1 MPTLNIKDP
10 QVHAMAHE
18 LARLRHTTA
27 TGAVRDALRDALVH
41 EQRRSREGMAQA
53 LLEIGR
59 RSAAKPEPFLTDD
72 DLYDEMGLP
81 K

>member
-27 TGAVRDALRDALVH
+27 TGAVRDALRDALA
-41 EQRRSREGMAQA
+41 QSRPASIEDRVERIM
-53 LLEIGR
+53 EISR
-59 RSAAKPEPFLTDD
+59 RSAARPEPILTDD
-72 DLYDEMGLP
+72 DLYDEDGLP